1 MNDAHLDDERTIAF
15 ALGDL
20 AAPERQAVELHL
32 ENCAACGQAVEQLV
46 GLLAEEHSRAGAK
59 PPAHVLVQ
67 LLERQERG
75 RRQRALWWRRPV
87 PALGAAAVAA
97 ALFGAG
103 FWQGRQASP
112 AGPSPRAVTSTP
124 ARGSNALPRP
134 PVVPV
139 EIAVAAGGDLA
150 FTAAS
155 APGAPGHARPLS
167 SRGDSL

>member
-20 AAPERQAVELHL
+20 AAPERQAAASHL
-32 ENCAACGQAVEQLV
+32 GSCAACGQAVEQLV
-46 GLLAEEHSRAGAK
+46 GLLAEERNRAGAK

-67 LLERQERG
+67 LLERQERA
-75 RRQRALWWRRPV
+75 RRRRASFWRPV
-87 PALGAAAVAA
+87 PALAAAAVAA

-124 ARGSNALPRP
+124 AHGSNGLPTP

-139 EIAVAAGGDLA
+139 ETAVAAGGDLA
-150 FTAAS
+150 FSTAAT
-155 APGAPGHARPLS
+155 PGAPGHARSLS